1 MDIYHFGQRN
11 SLGFLICFVLLLSG
25 CSGNNV
31 RDKFVFGKNR
41 ISCNNTTITVLT
53 PFELIAN
60 GKQAEI
66 SDRNADK
73 IMAEGHNQH
82 IRIFVMG
89 DKNTINE
96 SISAA
101 AESAETL
108 LRNNK
113 RVTNLKVEKADDKF
127 NNEDAKVLR
136 FSYVEKARE
145 EKTALT
151 VNEYI
156 FLQDEVIWRVI
167 YQYRTEDPIGRELS
181 AQVAGRIQIGA
192 VF

>member
-1 MDIYHFGQRN
+1 MDIYHFVQRN

-113 RVTNLKVEKADDKF
+113 RVTNLKVEKADNKF

-156 FLQDEVIWRVI
+156 F
-167 YQYRTEDPIGRELS
+167 YRMKLFG
-181 AQVAGRIQIGA
+181 V
-192 VF
+192 

>member
-1 MDIYHFGQRN
+1 MRAY
-11 SLGFLICFVLLLSG
+11 LLRQK
-25 CSGNNV
+25 V
-31 RDKFVFGKNR
+31 
-41 ISCNNTTITVLT
+41 
-53 PFELIAN
+53 
-60 GKQAEI
+60 Q
-66 SDRNADK
+66 
-73 IMAEGHNQH
+73 
-82 IRIFVMG
+82 
-89 DKNTINE
+89 
-96 SISAA
+96 
-101 AESAETL
+101 TL

-181 AQVAGRIQIGA
+181 AQLAGRIQIGA